1 MEFIVGCNYWASNAG
16 TNMWKEF
23 DINVIEKDIKTLK
36 EHGMDYM
43 RVFPN
48 WRDFQPVESR
58 YSSPNAFVRYT
69 TEDDELNENG
79 YYLDKK
85 MMERFSSFL
94 DICEKYDMKLIIGL
108 ITGFMS
114 GALLIPP
121 ALQGENPVSSPLAQY
136 FEQLFIKGFV
146 SEFKN
151 REIIYAWDLGNEC
164 NIFYSNAPKYT
175 AASWI
180 GLMANTIR
188 SADPTRPVI
197 SGMAAVDVVGAW
209 SVQDQAMFCDMTTT
223 HPYPFWGKHTR
234 IDETLSIRTTMH
246 PTCQTKLFA
255 DIGKKP
261 CLCEET
267 GTMGPMVASDKNAGD
282 FIRLN
287 AFSLWANGSTGV
299 MWWCGHD
306 QTNLDHFP
314 YSDVMVERELGLL
327 KNDFTPKPALLELDK
342 FSKWLKNID
351 FELPKAKDD
360 AVCVLT
366 RNQDQWGVA
375 YMTYILS
382 RMAGINCSFAYADD
396 GIPQSDIYML
406 PSLTNVKVMH
416 KKRFDDLLKRVFDG
430 ADMYI
435 SIGNAMLSEFESFS
449 GLSVID
455 SYEYAESG
463 SATFNGKEINFTK
476 ARNYIVEPTTAEVL
490 AYDDKGNPF
499 FTCNKYGKGRVFFV
513 NAPIESTLLPKHNAF
528 SGNERAIYD
537 VLAEKALASYPV
549 KVLGEDIVM
558 TYHPDDDGGYVVLLN
573 HFEDEKNFS
582 LTLDEGYS
590 IEKVYYGENGKV
602 KPFDAC
608 VIKIKKR

>member
-16 TNMWKEF
+16 TNMWKDF

-48 WRDFQPVESR
+48 WRDFQPVVSR
-58 YSSPNAFVRYT
+58 YSSPNAFVRYA

-79 YYLDKK
+79 YYLDKN

-94 DICEKYDMKLIIGL
+94 DICEKYNVKLIVGL

-164 NIFYSNAPKYT
+164 NMFYSNAPKYT

-209 SVQDQAMFCDMTTT
+209 SIQDQAMFCDMTTT

-287 AFSLWANGSTGV
+287 AFSLWANSSTGV

-306 QTNLDHFP
+306 QTKLEHFP
-314 YSDVMVERELGLL
+314 YTDAMVERELGLL

-342 FSKWLKNID
+342 FSKWLKTLD

-382 RMAGINCSFAYADD
+382 RIAGINCGFAYADD

-406 PSLTNVKVMH
+406 PSLANVKVMH

-430 ADMYI
+430 ADLYI
-435 SIGNAMLSEFESFS
+435 SIENAMLSEFESFS
-449 GLSVID
+449 GLRVID
-455 SYEYAESG
+455 SYEHQENVTAEVL
-463 SATFNGKEINFTK
+463 GKEIETTK
-476 ARNYIVEPTTAEVL
+476 YRNYIVEPTTAEVL
-490 AYDDKGNPF
+490 AYDNNGNPF
-499 FTCNKYGKGRVFFV
+499 ITKNHYGKGRVFFV
-513 NAPIESTLLPKHNAF
+513 NAAIEKNLLNKHHAF
-528 SGNERAIYD
+528 ENNIHLIYQKVFED
-537 VLAEKALASYPV
+537 CINNYPV
-549 KVLGEDIVM
+549 KVSDKDLVL
-558 TYHPDDDGGYVVLLN
+558 TYHPADDGAYVVILN
-573 HFEDEKNFS
+573 HYNEKKEF
-582 LTLDEGYS
+582 TLELDGYTVD
-590 IEKVYYGENGKV
+590 KVYYGENGKI